1 MTLAFLDRANETHD
15 EYSGDLLLFSLLLLR
30 LLLTLLPQHLNK
42 VLQKDVSHRD
52 CIAGCGEC
60 FLDKDTMLTA
70 RGQ

>member
-1 MTLAFLDRANETHD
+1 
-15 EYSGDLLLFSLLLLR
+15 
-30 LLLTLLPQHLNK
+30 
-42 VLQKDVSHRD
+42 LQKDVSHRD